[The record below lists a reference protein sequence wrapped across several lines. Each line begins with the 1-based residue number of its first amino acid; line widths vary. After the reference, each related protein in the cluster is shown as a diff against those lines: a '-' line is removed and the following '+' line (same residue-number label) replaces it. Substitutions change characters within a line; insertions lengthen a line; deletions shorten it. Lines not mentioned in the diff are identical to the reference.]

1 MNERTRKITGI
12 AIFAVIVA
20 ALQLFS
26 NYITFGPVSIT
37 LSLIPI
43 VIGAIIYGPTA
54 GLFLGMV
61 NGLLVLLAPGTQG
74 FLSFSFIG
82 TVILC
87 LAKTGIAGLVAGY
100 LYKLLYKLPAWWRV
114 FLTSIVVPI
123 INTGIFAIIMI
134 LFYSPKIKEWMGES
148 TENIYQYIFLTM
160 IGINFII
167 EFLVNSLLSPT
178 ILTLVNY
185 YKKHYK

>member
-1 MNERTRKITGI
+1 MNEKTRKITGI
-12 AIFAVIVA
+12 AIFSVIVA

-61 NGLLVLLAPGTQG
+61 NGLLVILAPGTQV
-74 FLSFSFIG
+74 FLSFSFFG
-82 TVILC
+82 TIALC

-100 LYKLLYKLPAWWRV
+100 VYKFLSRLPAWWRV
-114 FLTSIVVPI
+114 FLTSIAVPI
-123 INTGIFAIIMI
+123 INTGVFTLVMI
-134 LFYSPKIKEWMGES
+134 LFYTPLIESFMGEDS
-148 TENIYQYIFLTM
+148 QNIYQYIFLTM

-178 ILTLVNY
+178 ILTLINY

>member
-12 AIFAVIVA
+12 AIFSVIVA

-26 NYITFGPVSIT
+26 NYISFGPVSIT

-43 VIGAIIYGPTA
+43 VIGAIIYGPIA

-61 NGLLVLLAPGTQG
+61 NGLLVILAPLTQP
-74 FLSFSFIG
+74 FLLFSYIG

-87 LAKTGIAGLVAGY
+87 LGKTGIAGLAAGFI
-100 LYKLLYKLPAWWRV
+100 YKVLSKLPSWWRV
-114 FLTSIVVPI
+114 FFTSIIVPI
-123 INTGIFAIIMI
+123 TNTGIFIIVMI
-134 LFYSPKIKEWMGES
+134 LFYTPLIEPNINDDQ
-148 TENIYQYIFLTM
+148 NIYQYVLFGM

-178 ILTLVNY
+178 ILSLVNY

>member
-1 MNERTRKITGI
+1 MNLKTKQIAGV

-26 NYITFGPVSIT
+26 NYISFGPVSIT

-43 VIGAIIYGPTA
+43 VIGSIIYGPGA
-54 GLFLGMV
+54 GFFLGLV
-61 NGLLVLLAPGTQG
+61 NGLLVLLAPTTQI

-87 LAKTGIAGLVAGY
+87 LGKTAIAGLVAGFM
-100 LYKLLYKLPAWWRV
+100 YKVLNKLPDWWRI
-114 FLTSIVVPI
+114 FLTSIFVPI
-123 INTGIFAIIMI
+123 INTGIFTLVMI
-134 LFYSPKIKEWMGES
+134 LFYTPLIETFIGEES
-148 TENIYQYIFLTM
+148 QNIYQYIFLSM

-167 EFLVNSLLSPT
+167 ELLVNSLLSPT
-178 ILTLVNY
+178 ILSLVNY